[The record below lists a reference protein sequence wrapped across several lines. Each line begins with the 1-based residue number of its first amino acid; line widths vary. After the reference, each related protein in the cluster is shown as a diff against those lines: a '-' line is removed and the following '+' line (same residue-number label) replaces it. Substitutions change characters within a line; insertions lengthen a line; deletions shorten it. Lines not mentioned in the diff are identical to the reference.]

1 MLTIVLIIAAF
12 FAVCW
17 LLGALSNGKGI
28 FGFLANLVIWIVRKA
43 WVILVLLVI
52 AAVALSV
59 FA

>member
-1 MLTIVLIIAAF
+1 MLTIVLIVAAF

-28 FGFLANLVIWIVRKA
+28 LGFLANLVIWIVRKA
-43 WVILVLLVI
+43 WLILALLVVV
-52 AAVALSV
+52 AVAMSI

>member
-28 FGFLANLVIWIVRKA
+28 FGFLANLIIWIVRKA
-43 WVILVLLVI
+43 WLILVLLVI
-52 AAVALSV
+52 AAVAMSI
-59 FA
+59 FN

>member
-17 LLGALSNGKGI
+17 LLGALSQGKGI

-43 WVILVLLVI
+43 WVILALLVV
-52 AAVALSV
+52 AAVAMSI
-59 FA
+59 FN